1 MSIGYSVGERIYAFV
16 GGVEWFQVSPSTVVQ
31 YKLNVKYEKKKTYT
45 RTEETIL
52 IYVIVICLLMFVYPT
67 LVLFYDLFVII
78 IISYLLMCLWWVCFN
93 NARIAQQ
100 LFLITQSDNASQV
113 ITHKSLKFNLLDNVQ
128 NLRFLQDQLFG
139 LNVGVSGARA
149 VIN

>member
-1 MSIGYSVGERIYAFV
+1 M
-16 GGVEWFQVSPSTVVQ
+16 
-31 YKLNVKYEKKKTYT
+31 KKKTYT
-45 RTEETIL
+45 RTQETIL
-52 IYVIVICLLMFVYPT
+52 IYVIVICLLMFLYPT

-113 ITHKSLKFNLLDNVQ
+113 ITHKSLNLNLLDNVQ

>member
-1 MSIGYSVGERIYAFV
+1 VGERIYAFV

-78 IISYLLMCLWWVCFN
+78 IISYLLMCLW
-93 NARIAQQ
+93 
-100 LFLITQSDNASQV
+100 
-113 ITHKSLKFNLLDNVQ
+113 
-128 NLRFLQDQLFG
+128 
-139 LNVGVSGARA
+139 
-149 VIN
+149 